1 MLNVRKI
8 KLTGAIHY
16 LVVVIGAIIFLFP
29 FYWLASTS
37 LKLETKLFA
46 LPPQLI
52 PYPVQWRNYLDMF
65 KYFSFL
71 LYFINSAYVSALTIL
86 GTVISCS
93 LVAFSFAR
101 LRWPGRDICFLILLA
116 TLMIPFPVTM
126 VPLYLMFAKLGWVDT
141 FKPLWLPFWFGS
153 AFYVFLLRQFFR
165 GIPKELDEA
174 ARVDGASYFCIYSRI
189 ILPLAKP
196 VLLTV
201 IIFSF
206 MYAWNDF
213 LGPLIYLS
221 SSDKLTLAL
230 GLRSFQTQFTG
241 EWAMMMAA
249 ATVMTVPLIVIFFI
263 AQKYFIRGI
272 VLTGLKM

>member
-1 MLNVRKI
+1 MLNVRKK

-37 LKLETKLFA
+37 LKMETKLFA

-52 PYPVQWRNYLDMF
+52 PYPVQWRNYADMF

-71 LYFINSAYVSALTIL
+71 RYFMNSAYVSGLTIL
-86 GTVISCS
+86 GAVISCS

-101 LRWPGRDICFLILLA
+101 LRWPGRDIFFLVLLG

-126 VPLYLMFAKLGWVDT
+126 VPLYLIFAKLGWVDT
-141 FKPLWLPFWFGS
+141 FIPLWLPFWFGP

-165 GIPKELDEA
+165 GIPRELDEA
-174 ARVDGASYFCIYSRI
+174 ARIDGASYFCIYSRI

-201 IIFSF
+201 VIFSF

-221 SSDKLTLAL
+221 SSEKLTLAL
-230 GLRSFQTQFTG
+230 GLRSFQSQFTG
-241 EWAMMMAA
+241 EWALMMAA

-272 VLTGLKM
+272 VLTGLKI